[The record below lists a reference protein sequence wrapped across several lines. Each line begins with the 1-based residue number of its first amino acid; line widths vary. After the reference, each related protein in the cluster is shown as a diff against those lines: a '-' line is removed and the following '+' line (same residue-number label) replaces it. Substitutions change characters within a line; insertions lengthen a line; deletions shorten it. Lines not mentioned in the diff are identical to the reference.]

1 MTFRTNLQYLRSR
14 RNMTQEQL
22 AMLLGVSRQAI
33 SKWES
38 EKAYPEMDK
47 LLAICDL
54 FGCTLDD
61 LVLGDVS
68 RPGVAAGGGFDG
80 GVGGGAGDGA
90 AGSAGGAD
98 DGIADGAAGS
108 SAEGRDGAGRPAT
121 DGETGAA
128 EEAVAARGA
137 RTAAR
142 PVSTAPSSPG
152 APGESGAHPT
162 AAALPKDL
170 TGYDD
175 HRRRFALLIASG
187 VAAII
192 AGVGVANLFDSEH
205 SMLGA
210 SPLNDF
216 LTFACIC
223 MGVVVGLALLIP
235 AVASHAAFKRRHPYV
250 EDFYTEDDYGRES
263 RLLVFGVVAGVAA
276 ILVGIAVAV
285 YAGDVMGVDAGWPN
299 MVMLL
304 LDAAAVFGFVYCGI
318 RRSML
323 NIVGYNRDVETERRK
338 RAGTLPFSARLSGAV
353 SGIIMLV
360 ATIVGLGLLFFGVDD
375 FWIPWPVGGL
385 LCAVAGIVIELFKDR
400 FDR

>member
-68 RPGVAAGGGFDG
+68 RPGTVAGGGADGAGAAGGGDG
-80 GVGGGAGDGA
+80 AGAGVAGGSDSASGDDAVAETQGGTDRRAAGDGTEAAEKSVASRGSRTMARPEASAPA
-90 AGSAGGAD
+90 AG
-98 DGIADGAAGS
+98 GISDAS
-108 SAEGRDGAGRPAT
+108 
-121 DGETGAA
+121 
-128 EEAVAARGA
+128 
-137 RTAAR
+137 
-142 PVSTAPSSPG
+142 PV
-152 APGESGAHPT
+152 PT
-162 AAALPKDL
+162 TLPKDL

-175 HRRRFALLIASG
+175 HRRRFALLLASG

-192 AGVGVANLFDSEH
+192 AGVAVANLFDSEH

-235 AVASHAAFKRRHPYV
+235 AVASHTAFKRRHPYV

-263 RLLVFGVVAGVAA
+263 RLLAVGVVAGVAA

-299 MVMLL
+299 MIMLL

-323 NIVGYNRDVETERRK
+323 NIAGYNRDVETERRK
-338 RAGTLPFSARLSGAV
+338 RDGTLPFSARLSGAV

-385 LCAVAGIVIELFKDR
+385 LCAVAGIVISLLKDR
-400 FDR
+400 LDR